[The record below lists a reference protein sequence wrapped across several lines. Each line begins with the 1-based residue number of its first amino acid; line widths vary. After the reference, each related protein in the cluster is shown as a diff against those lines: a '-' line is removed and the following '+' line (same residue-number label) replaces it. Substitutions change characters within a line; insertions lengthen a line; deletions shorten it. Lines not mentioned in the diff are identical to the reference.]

1 MASETGV
8 VARVPNGSW
17 QRVRSVRLG
26 AWLTLAAIAVGLML
40 PFFLDDFWISTL
52 VFVLIGAIG
61 GLGLNVLTGYTGQV
75 SLGHAFFLG
84 VGAYTA
90 AWLGMDRG
98 VNALIWIPAAGLVAA
113 AIGALIGP
121 TALRLRGLYLAIVT
135 IGLVFIGQHIFINWQ
150 SVSGGSQGRAIPQP
164 AFLGLDFS
172 SDQNTILGLGFN
184 RDGLYYYLALIILAV
199 SMIFVHNLT
208 KTRTGRALQAVRDR
222 EVAAALMGVDLART
236 KVAAFVI
243 SSFLAGVAGA
253 LYGSFLTHVDPLQFD
268 LLLSIQYVAIIIVGG
283 VGTVWGALLGAI
295 FIEGLQPV
303 LERYSDSIPLL
314 QHSAGEG
321 GIPVGN
327 AVDIIF
333 GVLIVLFLVVEP
345 RGLIGLAARVRGLAV
360 RSRGARSQPAV
371 SGLEVEHDPGA

>member
-1 MASETGV
+1 MAAPS
-8 VARVPNGSW
+8 VAAEPVRAGAW
-17 QRVRSVRLG
+17 GRVRSVGLG
-26 AWLTLAAIAVGLML
+26 TWLTLPVLGVGLLL
-40 PFFLDDFWISTL
+40 PFLLDDFWISTL

-75 SLGHAFFLG
+75 SLGQAFFLG

-90 AWLGMDRG
+90 AVLGQDHG
-98 VNALIWIPAAGLVAA
+98 VNALLWIPAAGVVAA
-113 AIGALIGP
+113 LLGGLIGP

-135 IGLVFIGQHIFINWQ
+135 IGLVFIGQHIFVNLE

-172 SDQNTILGLGFN
+172 SDQNSILGIGFN
-184 RDGLYYYLALIILAV
+184 RDGLYYYLSLFILVLA
-199 SMIFVHNLT
+199 MLFVRNLT
-208 KTRTGRALQAVRDR
+208 RTRTGRALQAVRDR
-222 EVAAALMGVDLART
+222 EVAASLMGVDLARA
-236 KVAAFVI
+236 KVGAFVI

-253 LYGSFLTHVDPLQFD
+253 LYGAFLTHVDPLQFN

-283 VGTVWGALLGAI
+283 VGTIWGALLGAI

-321 GIPVGN
+321 GIAVGD
-327 AVDIIF
+327 ATDIIF

-345 RGLIGLAARVRGLAV
+345 RGLIGIGARARALAIRTRVA
-360 RSRGARSQPAV
+360 RSRQSV
-371 SGLEVEHDPGA
+371 SGLEEKA